1 MTESSQQPSGRFER
15 IVLIGLS
22 YSGKSTLGPVLA
34 KILGWDFVDTDLEFE
49 RVYGKS
55 PAHAIETLGEP
66 AFREQETVIIKTLSE
81 NSKCVISTGG
91 GAFSSPENRK
101 HLSDNGF
108 IVHLDA
114 PVDVLYERYLADDS
128 GEVRPILEQSD
139 NPIDSLRTLESRRRS
154 TYLLADLTLPTIIE
168 DVHAP
173 LNELTRIAGRIIS
186 VWAQSD
192 PDIASRTNHFV
203 SEDVSRMPAAIVGT
217 SDKTY
222 PVWVGVGELSRLTER
237 LAQLNLAEKRVFIIG
252 DEAVM
257 ALHGNT
263 VTHQLQLAQIPGASY
278 LIPPG
283 EQSKN
288 YHLLGE
294 VYSWLAD
301 QKAERGDL
309 IIGFGGGVATDIA
322 GYVAATYL
330 RGLSVL
336 LIPTSTLAMNDAAI
350 GGKTGI
356 DLPQGKN
363 LVGAFKQPSGVI
375 VDVELLRT
383 LPKRSYVEG
392 FAEIIKHGLI
402 LDSELFE
409 WLEENSAELLRE
421 SPDLNLLAKIT
432 ARSVRLKS
440 MIVSADPHESGL
452 RAILNYG
459 HTTGH
464 AIETVTSY
472 EQYMHGEA
480 VSVGMMA
487 AGYIGRDLGRTP
499 QELLERQS
507 DVLRTYGLPVSAP
520 GLNPTAVLEA
530 MTRDKKVV
538 RGDIR
543 FVLIDKVGHA
553 FLEDSIPIE
562 LIKDNLKRITK

>member
-168 DVHAP
+168 DVRAP
-173 LNELTRIAGRIIS
+173 LDELTRIAGRIIS

-217 SDKTY
+217 SDKTC
-222 PVWVGVGELSRLTER
+222 
-237 LAQLNLAEKRVFIIG
+237 
-252 DEAVM
+252 
-257 ALHGNT
+257 
-263 VTHQLQLAQIPGASY
+263 
-278 LIPPG
+278 
-283 EQSKN
+283 
-288 YHLLGE
+288 LL
-294 VYSWLAD
+294 Y
-301 QKAERGDL
+301 
-309 IIGFGGGVATDIA
+309 
-322 GYVAATYL
+322 
-330 RGLSVL
+330 
-336 LIPTSTLAMNDAAI
+336 TS
-350 GGKTGI
+350 
-356 DLPQGKN
+356 
-363 LVGAFKQPSGVI
+363 
-375 VDVELLRT
+375 
-383 LPKRSYVEG
+383 
-392 FAEIIKHGLI
+392 
-402 LDSELFE
+402 
-409 WLEENSAELLRE
+409 
-421 SPDLNLLAKIT
+421 
-432 ARSVRLKS
+432 
-440 MIVSADPHESGL
+440 
-452 RAILNYG
+452 
-459 HTTGH
+459 
-464 AIETVTSY
+464 
-472 EQYMHGEA
+472 
-480 VSVGMMA
+480 
-487 AGYIGRDLGRTP
+487 
-499 QELLERQS
+499 
-507 DVLRTYGLPVSAP
+507 
-520 GLNPTAVLEA
+520 
-530 MTRDKKVV
+530 
-538 RGDIR
+538 
-543 FVLIDKVGHA
+543 
-553 FLEDSIPIE
+553 
-562 LIKDNLKRITK
+562 